1 MRHRKGGKK
10 FNRNKDHR
18 KSLFRNLTAALLEHE
33 SIRTTEAKAKEIS
46 RLAEKI
52 ISFAKLG
59 TLSARREAAKVIT
72 DKKLLNKIF
81 NVLGP
86 RFKDRKGGY
95 TRIYKLKTRL
105 GDNAP
110 IVLLELVEKT
120 EKEKPK
126 KKKPK
131 AEEKK
136 AKERKAA
143 GETDKV
149 IEKEKEKEKEKKE
162 KEEGTKRIERKRKFP
177 GFTRIFKR
185 KSFGLRPEK

>member
-1 MRHRKGGKK
+1 MRHRKKGKK
-10 FNRNKDHR
+10 FNRNKDQR
-18 KSLFRNLTAALLEHE
+18 RLLFRNLISALLEHE

-52 ISFAKLG
+52 ISFAKIG
-59 TLSARREAAKVIT
+59 TLAARREAAKVIIN
-72 DKKLLNKIF
+72 KKLLNKVF

-86 RFKDRKGGY
+86 RFKNQKGGY
-95 TRIYKLKTRL
+95 TRIYKLNTRP
-105 GDNAP
+105 GDNAL
-110 IVLLELVEKT
+110 IVLLELVVKT

-136 AKERKAA
+136 VREKKTAEEA
-143 GETDKV
+143 DKL
-149 IEKEKEKEKEKKE
+149 IQKEKEKEKEKKE
-162 KEEGTKRIERKRKFP
+162 KEEGTKKIERKRKFP

>member
-1 MRHRKGGKK
+1 MRHRKKGKK

-18 KSLFRNLTAALLEHE
+18 RALFRNLVSALLKYE

-59 TLSARREAAKVIT
+59 TLSARREAAKLIT
-72 DKKLLNKIF
+72 DKKLLTKVF

-86 RFKDRKGGY
+86 RFKSRKGGY
-95 TRIYKLKTRL
+95 TRIYKLNTRP

-131 AEEKK
+131 TEEKK
-136 AKERKAA
+136 
-143 GETDKV
+143 V
-149 IEKEKEKEKEKKE
+149 KEKEKEKEKKE
-162 KEEGTKRIERKRKFP
+162 KEERIKKIEKKGKFS
-177 GFTRIFKR
+177 GFTKMFKR
-185 KSFGLRPEK
+185 KSFGMRPEK